1 MPKKQDKKK
10 KRPHSSK
17 WAWKKVSNGQLE
29 SLKECLKIESRTVEA
44 VSTYKHQKITHMS
57 LITCETAYIYLV
69 QNKKAQRKLRQEQGL
84 IQSDVFL
91 HLGKYS

>member
-1 MPKKQDKKK
+1 M
-10 KRPHSSK
+10 
-17 WAWKKVSNGQLE
+17 
-29 SLKECLKIESRTVEA
+29 EA